1 MQRLTSRTVLL
12 GALAVVWGCSGDPT
26 NNKGTPTDIVA
37 DPTILVIT
45 DGGSKATLVSAVDE
59 DGQALEADFAVTD
72 ATAGITAALDPTF
85 RPTIGAKPIKT
96 QARINVSVAPG
107 TPSGSFVVNALGL
120 TKTVTVDVTPAGP

>member
-1 MQRLTSRTVLL
+1 M
-12 GALAVVWGCSGDPT
+12 
-26 NNKGTPTDIVA
+26 
-37 DPTILVIT
+37 VIT
-45 DGGSKATLVSAVDE
+45 DGGSKATLVSAIDE

-72 ATAGITAALDPTF
+72 ATTGITAALDPTF